1 MAKSTLRASMGVSV
15 AVMSSRVLGVVRESV
30 FSAMFGAGKI
40 TDAYLVAF
48 RIPNLLRDLFA
59 EGALSSAF
67 VPTFTKTLENEG
79 KQRAFALGNLVMTGL
94 LFVTGLLTLL
104 GVLFPAPLVELISG
118 LGRHVD
124 KGALT
129 IRLTQIMMPVMAF
142 ISVSAVWM
150 GMLNAQS
157 RFVAPAFAP
166 ALFNVVSICGGLVL
180 MAWGLP
186 PESGVI
192 WFASFTVLSAVV
204 QAFCQW
210 PSLWRTGF
218 RPRLRLAGLW
228 NDPGVRRIVRLMGP
242 AVLGLAAVQ
251 INIVVNTR
259 FAQALGDGPQTYLN
273 NAFRLFYLPVGLFG
287 VALATVTTTRV
298 SEEAAR
304 GDRTALLAKT
314 SESLRGVWM
323 LGSASTIGLIV
334 LAEPVVTLLYQR
346 GRFTYDN
353 TLATA
358 ITTQA
363 FILGVLPYSLVKN
376 LAPAF
381 YAIDRP
387 RVPMLASMA
396 AVIANLIF
404 NALTYKQLGAPGL
417 ALGTTLSASVNYLV
431 LRICYA
437 RLIGSL
443 RTPSWW
449 RLACALIV
457 GNAALAGLAFAFHHA
472 GLTAARALGLPVGP
486 GGKGF
491 AGALVLLTSIAVAFV
506 SYTQVLKWCK
516 YPGAAELADMPR
528 KLLARIGRRR
538 GPRA

>member
-1 MAKSTLRASMGVSV
+1 MGVSV

-30 FSAMFGAGKI
+30 FAAMFGAGKVS
-40 TDAYLVAF
+40 DAYLVAF

-67 VPTFTKTLENEG
+67 VPTFTKTLQAEG
-79 KQRAFALGNLVMTGL
+79 KDRAFALGNLVMTAL
-94 LFVTGLLTLL
+94 LLVTGLLTLF
-104 GVLFPAPLVELISG
+104 GVIFAAPLVELIST
-118 LGRHVD
+118 LGRNVD

-129 IRLTQIMMPVMAF
+129 IRLTQIMMPVMAL
-142 ISVSAVWM
+142 ISISAVWM

-180 MAWGLP
+180 MGLGLP
-186 PESGVI
+186 PERGVV
-192 WFASFTVLSAVV
+192 WFASITVLSATA

-210 PSLWRTGF
+210 PALWRTGF
-218 RPRLRLAGLW
+218 RPRLNLRGVFAH
-228 NDPGVRRIVRLMGP
+228 PGVRSIARIMGP

-251 INIVVNTR
+251 INIFINTR
-259 FAQALGDGPQTYLN
+259 FAQSLGDGPQTYLN

-304 GDRTALLAKT
+304 GDRKALLAKT
-314 SESLRGVWM
+314 TESLWGVWM
-323 LGSASTIGLIV
+323 LGSASTIGLVV

-363 FILGVLPYSLVKN
+363 FILGVLPYSLMKN

-387 RVPMLASMA
+387 RVPMVASMT
-396 AVIANLIF
+396 AVIANLTF
-404 NALTYKQLGAPGL
+404 NALTYKRLGAPGL
-417 ALGTTLSASVNYLV
+417 ALGTTLSATINYLV
-431 LRICYA
+431 LRVCYA

-443 RTPSWW
+443 RTPGWW
-449 RLACALIV
+449 RLAAGLV
-457 GNAALAGLAFAFHHA
+457 VANAALAGLAFAFEHA
-472 GLTAARALGLPVGP
+472 GLTAVRSLGFAVGP

-491 AGALVLLTSIAVAFV
+491 AGACVLLASISIAFVA
-506 SYTQVLKWCK
+506 YTQVLKWCK

-528 KLLARIGRRR
+528 KLIGRLTRR
-538 GPRA
+538 RTRA